1 MKPAGKE
8 RPGIPGTLHRFL
20 QRFDQ
25 VPAESAW
32 YLADIGEARGLQELN
47 TRQNP
52 QILKSLKQFAI
63 IESAV
68 SSNRIEGV
76 EMDRERIM
84 PLLVGG
90 SQVRD
95 RNEEEIQGYKKAL
108 DLIFGA
114 PASLPVAETTF
125 KALHA
130 LVRGEIWDAGQYK
143 DRDSDIVEKY
153 PDGRERIR
161 FHTVSAAQTPQAM
174 GRFVADFDQ
183 CLKERTVHPLIA
195 IAAFNLDFLCIHPF
209 RDGNGRVSRLLLV
222 LMLLSAGYEV
232 GRYIS
237 LERLIEENK
246 ERYYETLELSSTGW
260 HEGTHDPWPLI
271 NHLLFIL
278 KSAYKEFESRASGI
292 QPPRGEKHERILE
305 GFESLPETFSM
316 ADLAAKCPGI
326 SLETVRKAVKDLK
339 GEGKITVLKAG
350 RDALWRK
357 VGK

>member
-1 MKPAGKE
+1 MKQV
-8 RPGIPGTLHRFL
+8 GIEQQGLPGTLHKFL
-20 QRFDQ
+20 QRLEQ
-25 VPAESAW
+25 VPAGSAW
-32 YLADIGEARGLQELN
+32 YIADISEARGLQELF

-52 QILKSLKQFAI
+52 QILKSLRQFAI

-76 EMDRERIM
+76 EMDQERIM
-84 PLLVGG
+84 PLLAGG

-95 RNEEEIQGYKKAL
+95 RHEEEIQGYKKAL
-108 DLIFGA
+108 ELIFKA
-114 PASLPVAETTF
+114 PASLLVEEATF
-125 KALHA
+125 KALHD
-130 LVRGEIWDAGQYK
+130 LVRGEIWDAGKYK
-143 DRDSDIVEKY
+143 DHDSDIIEKY

-161 FHTVSAAQTPQAM
+161 FHTVSAAQTPEAM
-174 GRFVADFDQ
+174 GRLVADLDQ

-222 LMLLSAGYEV
+222 LTLLSAGYEV

-260 HEGTHDPWPLI
+260 HEGTNDPWPLI

-278 KSAYKEFESRASGI
+278 KVAYKEFESRARGVK
-292 QPPRGEKHERILE
+292 PPRGEKRQRILE
-305 GFESLPETFSM
+305 AFESLPETFSM

-326 SLETVRKAVKDLK
+326 SSETVRKAVKDLK
-339 GEGKITVLKAG
+339 GEGRIIVLKAG
-350 RDALWRK
+350 RDARWHK